1 MYVPDQLT
9 PIYCQGAMCHRV
21 DPTVATI
28 PGAAARSG
36 DAWMAQLLLESVA
49 DPNNGNK
56 VGVPSPVSAKTV
68 RELERF
74 AIRCTAKR
82 TASPQASLIEPFGNL
97 TCGLR
102 EQRRSGPLRR
112 TVTRDP
118 IL

>member
-1 MYVPDQLT
+1 M
-9 PIYCQGAMCHRV
+9 GHGV

-56 VGVPSPVSAKTV
+56 VGVPSPVSTKTV

-82 TASPQASLIEPFGNL
+82 TASPQASLIEPFGNP
-97 TCGLR
+97 TWGYGNNGEAVR
-102 EQRRSGPLRR
+102 FAEQSPVIRSYEKG
-112 TVTRDP
+112 V
-118 IL
+118 

>member
-1 MYVPDQLT
+1 MPDEPT
-9 PIYCQGAMCHRV
+9 PIYCQGAMGHGV

-82 TASPQASLIEPFGNL
+82 TASPQAS
-97 TCGLR
+97 
-102 EQRRSGPLRR
+102 
-112 TVTRDP
+112 
-118 IL
+118 